1 LCQSLADTGIVEDG
15 TVCGAGAL
23 AVSNSTVASGDLNK
37 FVIGDNMENMSWS
50 CALSVDGMKEPSI
63 K

>member
-1 LCQSLADTGIVEDG
+1 MEDG

-50 CALSVDGMKEPSI
+50 CALCVDAIKELSF